1 MSFRFAPRVAQVKPS
16 ATIAMAAKA
25 GELKAEGKDVL
36 SLSMGE
42 PDFDTPEH
50 IRQAA
55 AEAIEAGHTRY
66 TPVDGTP
73 ELKQAVI
80 SKFQRDNELEY
91 EPDQILVSNGCK
103 QSLFNLMQAMIGDG
117 DEVLVPAPYW
127 VSYPDMVRL
136 AGGAPV
142 ILNTDSRNG
151 YLVTPSQLEASITE
165 RTRLLVLNSPSNPSG
180 RAYTRQQ
187 LAEIG
192 EVLLDHPKIIVC
204 TDDIYEHIWWADEPF
219 STLAQVVPAL
229 QERTVVANGVSKAYA
244 MTGWRIGYVGG
255 PAEIIKE
262 MKKIQSQST
271 SNPCSVSQAAA
282 VAALNGDQ
290 ACVGEMCTAFKERH
304 DWLIPALDALPGVR
318 CEPGEGAFYAFADF
332 SEAIEKLGLGDDI
345 ELAEHLL
352 DKALVAS
359 VPGSA
364 FGTVGHLRL
373 SFACSLD
380 TLKTAVERIG
390 EAL

>member
-1 MSFRFAPRVAQVKPS
+1 VKPS

>member
-1 MSFRFAPRVAQVKPS
+1 VKPS

-364 FGTVGHLRL
+364 FGTGGHLRL